1 MGCMMKKCRNCK
13 VTIIDPVLVC
23 PLCHSVLENNID
35 EAKQKQ
41 KMIPRMYPDVKES
54 TKILNFIVKLY
65 TFLAIVV
72 QAVLFIINYLRFS
85 GLWWSAI
92 SGIGILYF
100 YITLR
105 YSIQKN
111 SGYQRIILTQII
123 CGVIL
128 SIGVDFI
135 IGYHGWSVN
144 FIVPIGILLLDLAI
158 VILMIIN
165 TSNWQSYIL
174 LQLLT
179 VLLSVVILLLWKVGI
194 IQYPILT
201 VIAAAISIVMFVGTL
216 IFGDRRAKNEL
227 KRRFHM

>member
-1 MGCMMKKCRNCK
+1 MA
-13 VTIIDPVLVC
+13 C
-23 PLCHSVLENNID
+23 PLCHCVLENENQGI
-35 EAKQKQ
+35 EEQQ
-41 KMIPRMYPDVKES
+41 EFTPRMYPDVKE
-54 TKILNFIVKLY
+54 TTRALNFIVKLY
-65 TFLAIVV
+65 TFFAIITQVG
-72 QAVLFIINYLRFS
+72 LFIINYMTFS

-111 SGYQRIILTQII
+111 SGYQRIILTQIF
-123 CGVIL
+123 CGMFL
-128 SIGVDFI
+128 CIGIDFI
-135 IGYHGWSVN
+135 LGYRGWSVS
-144 FIVPIGILLLDLAI
+144 FVVPSAILLINLAV

-165 TSNWQSYIL
+165 TTNWQSYIL

-179 VLLSVVILLLWKVGI
+179 VLLSGVILIFWKVGI
-194 IQYPILT
+194 IQHPVLT
-201 VIAAAISIVMFVGTL
+201 IITAIVSVVMFVGML